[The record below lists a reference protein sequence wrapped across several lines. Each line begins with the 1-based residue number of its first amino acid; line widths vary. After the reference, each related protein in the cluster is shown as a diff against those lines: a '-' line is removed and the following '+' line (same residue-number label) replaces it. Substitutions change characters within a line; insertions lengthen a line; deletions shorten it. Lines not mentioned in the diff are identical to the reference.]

1 MIVWKMALSFASIH
15 QRILALLVWVTSK
28 WVSIRGVL
36 KIPIFFLTIP
46 LGLLLTIIG
55 MLGFIFLVIT
65 LSPFYTIQS
74 VLRRFS
80 NKERIQYLKERY
92 QRRQQKFIAHEQSK
106 RLKISLHSDKAD
118 MQYLVKLTYNEINNR
133 KKNIDHIIVIET
145 KRRLKR
151 CLDEMNF
158 DDALRIHSTIVNT
171 ELDLLNESLN
181 QLFK

>member
-1 MIVWKMALSFASIH
+1 MALSFGSIH
-15 QRILALLVWVTSK
+15 QRILAHLVWVTSK

-36 KIPIFFLTIP
+36 KIPVLLLTIP

-65 LSPFYTIQS
+65 LIPFYTIQS

-80 NKERIQYLKERY
+80 NKERIQHLKERY
-92 QRRQQKFIAHEQSK
+92 QRRQHKLIAHEQSK
-106 RLKISLHSDKAD
+106 RLKISQRSDKAD

-133 KKNIDHIIVIET
+133 KKNIDYIIFIEI

-158 DDALRIHSTIVNT
+158 DDALRIHRTIVNT

>member
-1 MIVWKMALSFASIH
+1 M
-15 QRILALLVWVTSK
+15 
-28 WVSIRGVL
+28 
-36 KIPIFFLTIP
+36 
-46 LGLLLTIIG
+46 
-55 MLGFIFLVIT
+55 
-65 LSPFYTIQS
+65 
-74 VLRRFS
+74 LRRFS